1 MDELLLILTT
11 MPDDDRAAE
20 LARTLVEE
28 RLAACVNVLAPM
40 TSTYR
45 WQGRIEVSAE
55 RQLVMKTTRA
65 NLEAA
70 LVSQGAG
77 WGNVV
82 EFTTYL
88 VHSQDI
94 PGFMAFRTREFP
106 RMFAAGAYPPNT
118 LLMIDRLVQEA
129 LLIEVSA
136 IAAL

>member
-45 WQGRIEVSAE
+45 WQGRIEVGAE

-65 NLEAA
+65 NLVRLEERLRA
-70 LVSQGAG
+70 LHPYELPEF
-77 WGNVV
+77 VV
-82 EFTTYL
+82 I
-88 VHSQDI
+88 D
-94 PGFMAFRTREFP
+94 
-106 RMFAAGAYPPNT
+106 AAGSEAYARWVRDAT
-118 LLMIDRLVQEA
+118 LARG
-129 LLIEVSA
+129 
-136 IAAL
+136 